1 MRNRVLFPVAIFVA
15 TIFVVVATI
24 RDAKSSAA
32 AVGDINL
39 SRRSAMREGGLP
51 ASMPGTSRTELTSTV
66 GAMTGRIAADPT
78 NAAAVISLANALIRL
93 QRVNNDGRAVIT
105 AEEHLRAFLSLKPN
119 HYDARRMLA
128 AVLLSQHRFGDAIAE
143 ANKAMAADPRDA
155 WNYGAAGDGYME
167 LGDYPRAFAAFDRMG
182 QLQPGPPAYA
192 RTAYALEIKGDLDG
206 ALEYMRRAAAGTS
219 PNDPESQAW
228 HYTQIGDLLWQLGRV
243 SQARIEYERGD
254 AAFPGHPMA
263 VMGMARVKMI
273 DGDLKGAR
281 LMLQSQLARTATPDL
296 AGAVGDLSSAIGD
309 ATGADQYYQMA
320 EQIER
325 AAWGNGLRQPQ
336 VLARILSERPGRAAE
351 AVALAA
357 EAARSRADIMTMD
370 TLAWAYYKNGQIAE
384 ASKASRQALRTGTR
398 NPRILCHADE
408 IQLRLKAEPTS
419 NEPGAIRHCLE
430 WRP

>member
-1 MRNRVLFPVAIFVA
+1 MLFPVAIFVA
-15 TIFVVVATI
+15 TTLVMVATI
-24 RDAKSSAA
+24 RDARQVSA
-32 AVGDINL
+32 
-39 SRRSAMREGGLP
+39 SAITPSLP

-66 GAMTGRIAADPT
+66 SATTARIAADPS

-143 ANKAMAADPRDA
+143 ASKTMAADPRDA

-167 LGDYPRAFAAFDRMG
+167 LGDYPRAFEAFDRMG

-192 RTAYALEIKGDLDG
+192 RTAYALEIKGDLEG
-206 ALEYMRRAAAGTS
+206 ALEYMRRAAEGTS

-228 HYTQIGDLLWQLGRV
+228 HYTQIGDLLLQLGRV
-243 SQARIEYERGD
+243 PQARIEYERAD
-254 AAFPGHPMA
+254 ATFPGHPMA
-263 VMGMARVKMI
+263 VIGMARVKMI
-273 DGDLKGAR
+273 DGDVRGAR

-296 AGAVGDLSSAIGD
+296 ASAVGELSSAIGD
-309 ATGADQYYQMA
+309 ATAADQYYQMA

-325 AAWGNGLRQPQ
+325 AAWGNGLKQPQ
-336 VLARILSERPGRAAE
+336 VLARILSERSGRTAE
-351 AVALAA
+351 AVALAE
-357 EAARSRADIMTMD
+357 EAARSRADVMTMD

-384 ASKASRQALRTGTR
+384 ARHASRQALRTGTR
-398 NPRILCHADE
+398 NARIRCHAE
-408 IQLRLKAEPTS
+408 VIASASLRFSDATS
-419 NEPGAIRHCLE
+419 SSRAPGAIRHCLE